1 MIYSKLEGT
10 TSKQFK
16 LGKNGIQFQLR
27 ENDPN
32 ILEIATPDGGL
43 FVIGL
48 SEVFNEAGQVTQ
60 PNAIPTATQIKDYI
74 ADSIGDI
81 IGGDFSNLQTAI
93 EALEDRVADI
103 IGDDY
108 ENLGVMLNSIK
119 ELAAAIGNDPNFFT
133 NIVEIIGTGYVE
145 NGDLYMPTN
154 IPDENND
161 GSELPGKDG
170 FLDGST
176 TEKTA
181 SISKRL
187 SILEEHRTGQKLSR
201 LSIIQ
206 NTSAANADI
215 INKDKRSK
223 QMVYVYE
230 ETIDG
235 KVVQKK
241 ISLDELRKL
250 RPGIYT
256 GISGKDVENEDY
268 VFEPMN

>member
-32 ILEIATPDGGL
+32 VLEIATPDGGL

-119 ELAAAIGNDPNFFT
+119 ELAEAIGNDPNFFT
-133 NIVEIIGTGYVE
+133 VITNRLSLLDAPINTPNPGRVSMLEQEVTAIKSDISELQIRTTNVENNKLDRLSSLTTTTSVSQYQKPERDAAQMYVE
-145 NGDLYMPTN
+145 YPAV
-154 IPDENND
+154 D
-161 GSELPGKDG
+161 GQP
-170 FLDGST
+170 
-176 TEKTA
+176 
-181 SISKRL
+181 
-187 SILEEHRTGQKLSR
+187 
-201 LSIIQ
+201 
-206 NTSAANADI
+206 
-215 INKDKRSK
+215 
-223 QMVYVYE
+223 
-230 ETIDG
+230 
-235 KVVQKK
+235 
-241 ISLDELRKL
+241 ELRMKTSVSEIRAL
-250 RPGIYT
+250 RPGVYT
-256 GISGKDVENEDY
+256 VNTDGDISNNDVLPNDY
-268 VFEPMN
+268 VFVNINEG